1 MPVQYIQYTKLM
13 DVKIIILVI
22 MNKNLKDYSVTHV
35 INHKKLLLQR
45 IFLKVGLCDLPHIFW
60 YFSFHC
66 LVTDCHLLTFALV

>member
-35 INHKKLLLQR
+35 INHKKLTDN
-45 IFLKVGLCDLPHIFW
+45 IF
-60 YFSFHC
+60 
-66 LVTDCHLLTFALV
+66 

>member
-22 MNKNLKDYSVTHV
+22 MNKNLKDYSVTYV

-45 IFLKVGLCDLPHIFW
+45 IFFKCM
-60 YFSFHC
+60 
-66 LVTDCHLLTFALV
+66 